1 MNEAL
6 LLVILLGTA
15 LTAVSGD
22 CLTGSCIECLREHGE
37 GGA

>member
-1 MNEAL
+1 MSEAL

-15 LTAVSGD
+15 LTAVLGD
-22 CLTGSCIECLREHGE
+22 RLAGSCIERFPEHGE